1 MEGVRGCWD
10 FLWIGLKPSTWSE
23 REYKS
28 AGAVTLDIPLG
39 FLSPNS
45 IFAFD
50 TSDHVRCL
58 IWLAFLALLSG
69 PLTGFG
75 VSLSCSLGP
84 IFEDLLPVLD
94 AAFFWHLLFSP
105 GLGNVLGMS
114 GGCSRGRHGSGG
126 GRLGLYLW
134 ALTYHSFTP

>member
-1 MEGVRGCWD
+1 MEGVRGCWE

-28 AGAVTLDIPLG
+28 AGAVTLDTPLG
-39 FLSPNS
+39 FLGPNS

-69 PLTGFG
+69 PLGLESH
-75 VSLSCSLGP
+75 SLVPLVPYLKTCFQFWVQPFSGTCFSLEAWEMSWACL
-84 IFEDLLPVLD
+84 EDAPGD
-94 AAFFWHLLFSP
+94 AMDQEEDVW
-105 GLGNVLGMS
+105 VCIS
-114 GGCSRGRHGSGG
+114 GH
-126 GRLGLYLW
+126 
-134 ALTYHSFTP
+134 